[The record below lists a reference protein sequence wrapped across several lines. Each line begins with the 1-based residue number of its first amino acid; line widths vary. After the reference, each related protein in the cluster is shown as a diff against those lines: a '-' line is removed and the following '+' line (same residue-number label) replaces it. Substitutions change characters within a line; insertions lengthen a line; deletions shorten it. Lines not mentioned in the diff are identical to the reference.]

1 MSVNHRYLQ
10 KSVQVTVMLEHLLQ
24 AWVLQKMKDNQ
35 RANKHNV
42 KLNGKGWEKMV
53 KEWESKLDKKELK
66 TLHT

>member
-42 KLNGKGWEKMV
+42 KLNGKG
-53 KEWESKLDKKELK
+53 
-66 TLHT
+66 